1 MAGGREASRRLTLLA
16 VSITSFLTPFTGSA
30 VNIAVPAIGA
40 DLGVDVV
47 TLTWTATGFLLA
59 SAAFGLPLGRLADMT
74 SKRLLFMTGTAIFA
88 LTSLAAAYVNTA
100 ALLIAMRVV
109 QGLGGA
115 FVFST
120 GMAMLMEAFPA
131 SERGKVLGVNA
142 AVVYVGV
149 AAGPSLGGVI
159 THQLGWRYL
168 FAVTGVLAVLSC
180 LAALRIGP
188 RPLPRAAAA
197 FDVHGAL
204 LYVTGLSAAMY
215 GMSTAASSRPGAWI
229 LLGGLALLA
238 LFVRQELREVSPL
251 VELRLLLA
259 NRPFAFSNLAA
270 LVNYMSTSGV
280 GYLLSVYLQSVR
292 GLTAQGAGLVLLAQA
307 GIMAT
312 VSPLSGR
319 LSDRVEPRLVATTG
333 MVLTGAGLVMLE
345 FLTPSTPTVYLVTAL
360 LVIGLGYGLFAP
372 PNNNAVMSSVPP
384 RSYGVAS
391 SILSTM
397 RLVGQTMS
405 MTLTS
410 LILAAM
416 VGTTAVGA
424 LPAGVFMRGM
434 KAAVGVFAACC
445 VAGAFA
451 SMARGKV
458 LQEP

>member
-159 THQLGWRYL
+159 THQLGWR
-168 FAVTGVLAVLSC
+168 
-180 LAALRIGP
+180 
-188 RPLPRAAAA
+188 
-197 FDVHGAL
+197 
-204 LYVTGLSAAMY
+204 
-215 GMSTAASSRPGAWI
+215 
-229 LLGGLALLA
+229 
-238 LFVRQELREVSPL
+238 
-251 VELRLLLA
+251 
-259 NRPFAFSNLAA
+259 
-270 LVNYMSTSGV
+270 
-280 GYLLSVYLQSVR
+280 
-292 GLTAQGAGLVLLAQA
+292 
-307 GIMAT
+307 
-312 VSPLSGR
+312 
-319 LSDRVEPRLVATTG
+319 
-333 MVLTGAGLVMLE
+333 
-345 FLTPSTPTVYLVTAL
+345 
-360 LVIGLGYGLFAP
+360 
-372 PNNNAVMSSVPP
+372 
-384 RSYGVAS
+384 
-391 SILSTM
+391 
-397 RLVGQTMS
+397 
-405 MTLTS
+405 
-410 LILAAM
+410 
-416 VGTTAVGA
+416 
-424 LPAGVFMRGM
+424 
-434 KAAVGVFAACC
+434 
-445 VAGAFA
+445 
-451 SMARGKV
+451 
-458 LQEP
+458 